1 MISGNPMFCLES
13 DRRSLYN
20 FRIPQN
26 TEFFATDLYFRSERN
41 SRNYLKNTYR
51 CPRNKSSFCYEFPR
65 LRSELFGNL

>member
-41 SRNYLKNTYR
+41 SRNYLKNTY
-51 CPRNKSSFCYEFPR
+51 
-65 LRSELFGNL
+65 